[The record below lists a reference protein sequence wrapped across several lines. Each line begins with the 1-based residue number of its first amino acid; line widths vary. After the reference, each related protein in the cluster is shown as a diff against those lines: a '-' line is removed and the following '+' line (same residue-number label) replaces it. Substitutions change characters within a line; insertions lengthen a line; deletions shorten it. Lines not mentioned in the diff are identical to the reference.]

1 MTKTIFALGARAV
14 LAIISL
20 MGMSEAQ
27 THIFPAQDTNN
38 VFTGANRFNAGV
50 GVQYSGITISRP
62 PNTSAPVLN
71 QLVKETGSANPRQ
84 VTNLAVSDTN
94 NILGL
99 MVGTD
104 SDTGD
109 AVILDRGRGQC
120 VFDDQTVV
128 GDWVVASTTSAGAC
142 SDAGPTEP
150 SLVQVLGR
158 VVSVNTGAG
167 TVAYMNLGTFDVVGN
182 QQVNGGGS
190 GTVAI
195 GTTGAIAYYPQ
206 NGNQVG
212 PDTSCTTD
220 GSGHLVCKSF
230 TASDANAAGFIGCT
244 QGPVPTLSTANSVYF
259 LCGTS
264 ITSSIGF
271 TVPSAVGTTG
281 QGLCKTGSTT
291 DGSGHNIDTWG
302 YCTFGASGAT
312 VSSVGL
318 TVNGTS
324 PSGIFTV
331 TGSPV
336 TTSGSLNF
344 NLAGTSGGVPY
355 FSSGTVLSSSS
366 ALTANLP
373 VFGGGAG
380 AAPVS
385 GTRTGNTTQVATWTG
400 ATTATRCV
408 DTDGSGNL
416 QVGSA
421 DCVVNSSP
429 SNVLRRGISFSIGS
443 PDGSALSAASTTTR
457 YVTVPFSCTIS
468 AYNLLVDAGTITVK
482 FWKKATGT
490 AIPTSSDSISTSG
503 VSIASGTAIHST
515 TVSDFTT
522 TTVTQNDIMAMTVTT
537 VATAKYVNGVLE
549 CDQ

>member
-1 MTKTIFALGARAV
+1 MARSSHYLLV
-14 LAIISL
+14 
-20 MGMSEAQ
+20 GMSEAQ

-38 VFTGANRFNAGV
+38 VFTGSNRFNAGV

-120 VFDDQTVV
+120 VFDDQTVI

-158 VVSVNTGAG
+158 VVSVNAGAG

-190 GTVAI
+190 GTVAT

-230 TASDANAAGFIGCT
+230 TAADANAAGLLAVRKGRSRHSAPPIR
-244 QGPVPTLSTANSVYF
+244 
-259 LCGTS
+259 S
-264 ITSSIGF
+264 ISCVARALQAPSAS
-271 TVPSAVGTTG
+271 VPSAVGSTG
-281 QGLCKTGSTT
+281 SGLCKTGSTT

-302 YCTFGASGAT
+302 YCTFGASGAS

-344 NLAGTSGGVPY
+344 NLAGTSGG
-355 FSSGTVLSSSS
+355 S
-366 ALTANLP
+366 ALLAANQIVL
-373 VFGGGAG
+373 GGGAG
-380 AAPVS
+380 ATP
-385 GTRTGNTTQVATWTG
+385 ATL
-400 ATTATRCV
+400 
-408 DTDGSGNL
+408 GSLG
-416 QVGSA
+416 
-421 DCVVNSSP
+421 
-429 SNVLRRGISFSIGS
+429 
-443 PDGSALSAASTTTR
+443 
-457 YVTVPFSCTIS
+457 
-468 AYNLLVDAGTITVK
+468 
-482 FWKKATGT
+482 
-490 AIPTSSDSISTSG
+490 
-503 VSIASGTAIHST
+503 
-515 TVSDFTT
+515 TT
-522 TTVTQNDIMAMTVTT
+522 TTVLRQRRWRSVLRGDVTHGGCIGNTAYCQWRHQYQLDIDWASARRGLLYRSGTIRRCD
-537 VATAKYVNGVLE
+537 YQRIE
-549 CDQ
+549 CSHGSHQAAYPHMPH

>member
-1 MTKTIFALGARAV
+1 
-14 LAIISL
+14 
-20 MGMSEAQ
+20 
-27 THIFPAQDTNN
+27 
-38 VFTGANRFNAGV
+38 
-50 GVQYSGITISRP
+50 
-62 PNTSAPVLN
+62 
-71 QLVKETGSANPRQ
+71 
-84 VTNLAVSDTN
+84 VTNIAVSDTN

-120 VFDDQTVV
+120 VFDDQTVI

-158 VVSVNTGAG
+158 VVSVNAGAG

-190 GTVAI
+190 GTVAT

-230 TASDANAAGFIGCT
+230 TAADANAAGFIGCT

-264 ITSSIGF
+264 ITNSIGF
-271 TVPSAVGTTG
+271 IVPSAVGTTG
-281 QGLCKTGSTT
+281 QGLCKTASST

-302 YCTFGASGAT
+302 YCTFGASGAS

-324 PSGIFTV
+324 PSAIFTV

-336 TTSGSLNF
+336 TTSGTLNF
-344 NLAGTSGGVPY
+344 NLAGTSGGC
-355 FSSGTVLSSSS
+355 
-366 ALTANLP
+366 LTSRP
-373 VFGGGAG
+373 
-380 AAPVS
+380 APCS
-385 GTRTGNTTQVATWTG
+385 H
-400 ATTATRCV
+400 
-408 DTDGSGNL
+408 
-416 QVGSA
+416 
-421 DCVVNSSP
+421 
-429 SNVLRRGISFSIGS
+429 
-443 PDGSALSAASTTTR
+443 
-457 YVTVPFSCTIS
+457 
-468 AYNLLVDAGTITVK
+468 LLA
-482 FWKKATGT
+482 
-490 AIPTSSDSISTSG
+490 
-503 VSIASGTAIHST
+503 
-515 TVSDFTT
+515 
-522 TTVTQNDIMAMTVTT
+522 
-537 VATAKYVNGVLE
+537 
-549 CDQ
+549 